1 MSKAINFSVS
11 LKSAL
16 ASIKAGNTDA
26 AVVAHVFDGLAK
38 SGATGTDMFSQWLAS
53 DEQLKALH
61 LTRRGI
67 AAGHAAVLA
76 SQGVD
81 VSDNKVVLPYVT
93 AGVWTAAGYAE
104 PLKQS
109 KEVPLVGK
117 QLLDYQ
123 NLRQSASRLA
133 RLIAEMNGKP
143 QPQRVETPAPRAAL
157 AAIKALKA
165 DGMTKAQVL
174 AAVKKAFA

>member
-16 ASIKAGNTDA
+16 ASIKAGNDDA
-26 AVVAHVFDGLAK
+26 TVAKHVFTGLVD
-38 SGATGTDMFSQWLAS
+38 SGATGTDLFSQWLQS
-53 DEQLKALH
+53 DAQLRAVH

-67 AAGHAAVLA
+67 AAGHAAVLK

-81 VSDNKVVLPYVT
+81 VSDNKAVIPYIKQ
-93 AGVWTAAGYAE
+93 GVFAAAGYAA
-104 PLKQS
+104 PLKKS
-109 KEVPLVGK
+109 DDESAEAKSARV
-117 QLLDYQ
+117 
-123 NLRQSASRLA
+123 NLGQSAYRLA
-133 RLIAEMNGKP
+133 KLIAEMNGAP
-143 QPQRVETPAPRAAL
+143 VRQTVETPAPRAAL
-157 AAIKALKA
+157 AAIKALRA